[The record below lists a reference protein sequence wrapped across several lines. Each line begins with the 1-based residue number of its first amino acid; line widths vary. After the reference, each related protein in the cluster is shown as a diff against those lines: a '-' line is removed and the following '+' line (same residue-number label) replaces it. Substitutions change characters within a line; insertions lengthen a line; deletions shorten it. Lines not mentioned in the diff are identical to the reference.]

1 MRQFIIASHHRMA
14 EGLKDTLAFVTS
26 RTEHVYAI
34 AAYVD
39 DALVLEDQIRELFGR
54 FAPEDEVV
62 VMTDLMS
69 GSVNQKLYP
78 YKNEHVHLIAGIN
91 LPAAIALLFLP
102 EDRYLEAEDIRGV
115 LAEAR
120 DQLVYIND
128 CSGCED
134 EE

>member
-26 RTEHVYAI
+26 RTEHVHAI
-34 AAYVD
+34 AAYVED
-39 DALVLEDQIRELFGR
+39 TLVLEDQIRELFKS

-62 VMTDLMS
+62 VMTDLMA

-102 EDRYLEAEDIRGV
+102 EDRYLQAEDIRGV

-120 DQLVYIND
+120 EQLVYINE
-128 CSGCED
+128 CSSCED